1 VNEELLYDND
11 RCRLCGLD
19 GRDHTDE
26 CPGRFIDAA
35 QYEVTYSGANWGRT
49 GETEG
54 YDRADTLEDAI
65 RAAGVS
71 LADSGVA
78 QFRAEARVIADIEVV
93 TAQVKLVYNTVI
105 ADRRAKD
112 DAKKVAAQ
120 RARSLAALE
129 AMRADLTPWAYQRRL
144 AAINAST
151 DGRGEP

>member
-1 VNEELLYDND
+1 MNKALLYDND

-35 QYEVTYSGANWGRT
+35 EYEVSYSGPNLGRN
-49 GETEG
+49 GDTEG
-54 YDRADTLEDAI
+54 FERADTLEDAI

-71 LADSGVA
+71 LADSVVA

-93 TAQVKLVYNTVI
+93 TAQVKLVYDTVI

-120 RARSLAALE
+120 RARSLASLE
-129 AMRADLTPWAYQRRL
+129 AMRDDLTPWAYQRRL
-144 AAINAST
+144 AAIQSSA